1 MLKIEYDLLS
11 YVLEHQDC
19 TWVEV
24 LNAFDPKSSCNSTDA
39 LLKCLCQE
47 GLLIH
52 TPPSKKPPEVR
63 VHIPPQAIRAL
74 AQYEQQ
80 CKNTEEER
88 KRRKKEL
95 AFNAA
100 ISVVSALA
108 GGAISIV
115 SVLIAG

>member
-1 MLKIEYDLLS
+1 MLTTEYEILS
-11 YVLEHQDC
+11 YVREHQDC
-19 TWVEV
+19 TWIEV

-39 LLKCLCQE
+39 ILRCLCQE
-47 GLLIH
+47 GLLVH
-52 TPPSKKPPEVR
+52 TPPGAKTPEGR

-74 AQYEQQ
+74 AKYEQQ
-80 CKNTEEER
+80 CKNAEEER

-100 ISVVSALA
+100 ISVISALA

-115 SVLIAG
+115 SVLISG